1 MIHKKLLSWQN
12 IWNSRQIAAYIEEKI
27 ANQGEVL
34 RGGNSSIYLSLSNTW
49 KPCMELSTVGY
60 VISERHWKST
70 FDSTEMVN
78 NHELKR
84 ETGCQKLLDLFP
96 TFI

>member
-1 MIHKKLLSWQN
+1 
-12 IWNSRQIAAYIEEKI
+12 
-27 ANQGEVL
+27 
-34 RGGNSSIYLSLSNTW
+34 
-49 KPCMELSTVGY
+49 MELSTVGY